1 MSKMALRNQTLSLYL
16 NDLKKT
22 HPLGRE
28 EEGQLARKASMGDA
42 RAKAKLIEA
51 NLRFVVLIAKKY
63 RNQGLPLEDLINEG
77 NIGLMK
83 AVERFEPDRG
93 YRFLSY
99 AVWWI
104 RQSILKALY
113 EQSRMIRLPAHTIS
127 ELREMEKQREQ
138 YRKTYG
144 MKPDLAELAR
154 IMHVDEAYLEE
165 LINFSQNIASLE
177 APIESD
183 EGSSELGDLLADKA
197 SAETDEATM
206 SESLK
211 NELSTVLQR
220 LSPREA
226 GILCD
231 RFGLNGHRPKTL
243 AEISD
248 EMHIAKERVR
258 QLEKRAIRKLRHST
272 NVRHLR
278 SYLS

>member
-1 MSKMALRNQTLSLYL
+1 VRNHTLSLYL
-16 NDLKKT
+16 KDLKRT
-22 HPLGRE
+22 HPLSRE
-28 EEGQLARKASMGDA
+28 EEGRLARLASGGDI

-144 MKPDLAELAR
+144 IEPDLGELAR
-154 IMHVDEAYLEE
+154 LMHVEETYLDD

-177 APIESD
+177 APVESD
-183 EGSSELGDLLADKA
+183 EGSSELGSLLADEA
-197 SAETDEATM
+197 TAETDEATI

-211 NELSTVLQR
+211 NELSSVLQK
-220 LSPREA
+220 LSEREVR
-226 GILCD
+226 ILCD
-231 RFGLNGHRPKTL
+231 RFGLKGHRPKTL
-243 AEISD
+243 AEISN

-258 QLEKRAIRKLRHST
+258 QLEKRAIRKLRHSA
-272 NVRHLR
+272 NVKHLR